1 MAQGVTMDNLKT
13 SIKEE
18 LLEAFYFLI
27 TDYRSGL
34 IDDATLKERLLMLA
48 ERYER
53 SVGIYAN
60 KDQAGLF

>member
-1 MAQGVTMDNLKT
+1 MALEVTMDNLKA

-18 LLEAFYFLI
+18 LLEAFYLLI

-34 IDDATLKERLLMLA
+34 IDDATLKERLLILA

-53 SVGIYAN
+53 SVGIYTN